1 MRNAIESD
9 KLLLVEGNDHRN
21 FFEAF
26 RDHLAIPE
34 MQIENYGGVSQL
46 SGVLAAYASSREFGT
61 VRRLGIV
68 RDAESSAAS
77 AFQSVRSA
85 LGRANLALPK
95 RIGAVAKGDPMVGV
109 LVLPD
114 DGPGMLETAARP
126 VFCGNERGR
135 LHRALLPVCHG
146 RRADHSTARKGSG
159 MRVPRNDNGPARLRG
174 RSSQEGCLGLRACC
188 VHQGPRVSVAHGGSM
203 TAGEGGES
211 SFGFAD
217 VKPLTDA
224 LLTGC
229 APRSATG

>member
-9 KLLLVEGNDHRN
+9 TLLLVEGNDHRN

-95 RIGAVAKGDPMVGV
+95 RIGAVATGDPMVGV

-114 DGPGMLETAARP
+114 DGPGMLETVLARC
-126 VFCGNERGR
+126 FAETGEDACIERFFRCVMADGR
-135 LHRALLPVCHG
+135 TIQRPEKA
-146 RRADHSTARKGSG
+146 
-159 MRVPRNDNGPARLRG
+159 
-174 RSSQEGCLGLRACC
+174 RACAYLATTTAP
-188 VHQGPRVSVAHGGSM
+188 HVSVGVAAKKGVWDFEHAAFTKVREFLSRLG
-203 TAGEGGES
+203 AQ
-211 SFGFAD
+211 
-217 VKPLTDA
+217 
-224 LLTGC
+224 
-229 APRSATG
+229 